1 MNPRRISIVLMLLAV
16 VATRLPGAP
25 TPTGQPER
33 RLATFPAELQGWKGT
48 DDPFDK
54 NVMKVV
60 ATDDDLHRLY
70 KKGSDYLWLYVGYYG
85 TRKGGRTGHLP
96 HHCYPAAGYRIVTFD
111 MVSLQR
117 ADGRRERVNHLI
129 LEKDG
134 QTSSTMYW
142 IHSGE
147 QQVLT
152 DGWMMNLTRLRRR
165 LTNGRD
171 DGALVRI
178 SGPVQGSVEETVA
191 RQKQF
196 AESFLEAIP
205 GHWPLEK
212 SS

>member
-1 MNPRRISIVLMLLAV
+1 MNPRRISLLLLATALI
-16 VATRLPGAP
+16 ATKLPGAP
-25 TPTGQPER
+25 IPVGSPEK
-33 RLATFPAELQGWKGT
+33 RLATFPTELKGWQGK

-70 KKGSDYLWLYVGYYG
+70 RKDGDYLWLYVGYYG

-96 HHCYPAAGYRIVTFD
+96 HHCYPAAGYRIVSLD
-111 MVSLQR
+111 MVPLR
-117 ADGRRERVNHLI
+117 KADGRIVSVNHLI
-129 LEKDG
+129 LEKNG

-165 LTNGRD
+165 LVNGRD

-178 SGPVQGSVEETVA
+178 SGPVQGSVEETVK
-191 RQKQF
+191 RQREF
-196 AESFLEAIP
+196 AETFLDTVP
-205 GHWPLEK
+205 QHWPVEK
-212 SS
+212 SG